1 MLQKNLTYAVKK
13 SYFAAEQERE
23 DVQKQRDD
31 YIDSIENINPD
42 DIIVIDE
49 SGADLKMTNDYA
61 RAEGGERAKAPK
73 PHIRGERYSIIG
85 AITLTTILAVTYTN
99 SAINYESFK
108 TFIENFLIPALSP
121 GKYVILDNVSFH
133 KQATIIE
140 LIESTGAKVVFLP
153 PYSPDLSPIE
163 KMWSKVK
170 EMLRRDKPRTR
181 EDFHKSL
188 SIALDIVSEE
198 DLENWY
204 EDCGYAV

>member
-23 DVQKQRDD
+23 DIQKQRDD

-61 RAEGGERAKAPK
+61 RAEGEERTKTPK

-108 TFIENFLIPALSP
+108 TFIENFLTPALSP
-121 GKYVILDNVSFH
+121 GKYVILDNVRFH

-140 LIESTGAKVVFLP
+140 LIESTGAKVVFFTTVLTGF
-153 PYSPDLSPIE
+153 I
-163 KMWSKVK
+163 
-170 EMLRRDKPRTR
+170 T
-181 EDFHKSL
+181 
-188 SIALDIVSEE
+188 
-198 DLENWY
+198 N
-204 EDCGYAV
+204 